1 MAKKKQHKKVQKPRK
16 PMSKAW
22 AKHLQRQAEQ
32 SAARKAANM
41 AKTAAKHEFIAR
53 KRESIA
59 REAAEAAGAS
69 EEVARDL
76 AKGVKGSKQDIR
88 RQVEEA
94 LKNRQSDFV
103 SRAENKRSQR
113 SKTYAEQAKS
123 LRRLLEGDYW
133 DLAEAAAAGRYE
145 EALQHNIQYL
155 ERKLEAVKQLQRRYN
170 AELNKVDNTE
180 DQMAVEQI
188 LDDLDEKQEEIEDVL
203 YKMQHPISA
212 KYSGDRLGKYFK
224 PSTQE
229 TDLESD
235 FM

>member
-1 MAKKKQHKKVQKPRK
+1 MAKKKPHKKVQKPRK

-32 SAARKAANM
+32 SAARKATNM
-41 AKTAAKHEFIAR
+41 TKTAAKHEAIAR
-53 KRESIA
+53 K
-59 REAAEAAGAS
+59 AAQEAGAS
-69 EEVARDL
+69 EDVARDL
-76 AKGVKGSKQDIR
+76 AKGITGSKQDIR
-88 RQVEEA
+88 RQAEEA

-103 SRAENKRSQR
+103 SRAENKQSRR
-113 SKTYAEQAKS
+113 SKTYAEQAES

-180 DQMAVEQI
+180 DQMAIEQM

-224 PSTQE
+224 
-229 TDLESD
+229 
-235 FM
+235 

>member
-1 MAKKKQHKKVQKPRK
+1 MAKKKPHKKVQKPRK

-32 SAARKAANM
+32 AAARKATNM
-41 AKTAAKHEFIAR
+41 TKTAAKHEAIAR
-53 KRESIA
+53 K
-59 REAAEAAGAS
+59 AAQEAGAS
-69 EEVARDL
+69 EDVARDL
-76 AKGVKGSKQDIR
+76 AKGMTGSKKDIR
-88 RQVEEA
+88 RQAEEA

-103 SRAENKRSQR
+103 SRAENKQSRR
-113 SKTYAEQAKS
+113 SKTYAEQAES

-155 ERKLEAVKQLQRRYN
+155 ERKLKAVKQLQHRYN

-180 DQMAVEQI
+180 DQMAIEQM

-224 PSTQE
+224 
-229 TDLESD
+229 
-235 FM
+235 